1 MKAIKTVK
9 LMGGVLITLMSINAW
24 SQASDSTA
32 TSSQP
37 STAQLGHR
45 STKVARKANRALS
58 RKVLLAL
65 SKGGVITTGINVVA
79 KDHAVTLEGTV
90 ADAGLVD
97 KAGDVAKRVPG
108 VTSVRNDLTLKEAGG

>member
-1 MKAIKTVK
+1 MRAMKTVK
-9 LMGGVLITLMSINAW
+9 LMGGALIALMSINAW

-37 STAQLGHR
+37 STAQVSHR
-45 STKVARKANRALS
+45 STKVTRKANRALS

-90 ADAGLVD
+90 VDAGVID

-108 VTSVRNDLTLKEAGG
+108 VTSVKNGLTLRDAAG